1 MVSVCVWK
9 NTNKKG
15 PITIPLTV
23 HFLFNKITWLAAVK
37 QCLVNNYYTITSCN
51 ISQHVELFT
60 RLQGMPEYQCL
71 ILVVR
76 NLLQA
81 WCENEISIMLEYFY
95 EECFI
100 PSLISNSNLH
110 GQQSSSS
117 SPSGQSFSVSHHL
130 LAIHV
135 NPS

>member
-37 QCLVNNYYTITSCN
+37 QCLVNNYYTITRCN

-60 RLQGMPEYQCL
+60 RLQSMPGYQCL

-81 WCENEISIMLEYFY
+81 WCENEISIMLKYST
-95 EECFI
+95 EESKSTLCFFA
-100 PSLISNSNLH
+100 
-110 GQQSSSS
+110 
-117 SPSGQSFSVSHHL
+117 SFSAKIVCKVS
-130 LAIHV
+130 
-135 NPS
+135 SE

>member
-9 NTNKKG
+9 NANKKG

-23 HFLFNKITWLAAVK
+23 HLLFNKITWLAAAK
-37 QCLVNNYYTITSCN
+37 QCLVNNYYTIT
-51 ISQHVELFT
+51 IAVIYVSQHVELFT
-60 RLQGMPEYQCL
+60 RLQSMPENQCL

-95 EECFI
+95 EESKAHYV
-100 PSLISNSNLH
+100 SLPVLPRRLFAKSRVL
-110 GQQSSSS
+110 
-117 SPSGQSFSVSHHL
+117 FSL
-130 LAIHV
+130 
-135 NPS
+135 